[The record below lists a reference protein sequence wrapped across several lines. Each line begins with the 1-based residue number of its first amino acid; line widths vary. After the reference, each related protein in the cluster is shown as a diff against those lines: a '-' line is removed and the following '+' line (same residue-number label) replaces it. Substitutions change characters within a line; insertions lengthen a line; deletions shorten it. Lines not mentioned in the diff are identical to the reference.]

1 MAVLDRFLHYVTFD
15 TQSSETTGVTPSTP
29 GQRRFAEALVAE
41 LQAIGLEEISLD
53 ENGYL
58 MATLP
63 ANTEKAV
70 PRKGRSRA
78 SATEPGCA
86 MRLPIC
92 GRNVFRNF

>member
-58 MATLP
+58 MMGVKEFLLSVSHSTSIL
-63 ANTEKAV
+63 
-70 PRKGRSRA
+70 
-78 SATEPGCA
+78 
-86 MRLPIC
+86 
-92 GRNVFRNF
+92 